1 MLSCFI
7 CGADASAGWVKG
19 FTPAP
24 DSQKLALCPAHD
36 NEENRLAVAAAWQIL
51 LNNDIAG
58 QLAVARYRAKPKL
71 QTATVRF
78 MAGGMLS
85 FLCLSC
91 APTEQGTLRIEHPDG
106 EQTFIPMQH
115 VREYSLR
122 PSLPEDKDSEEAEY
136 SAPDTSLIVGTEK
149 EPLPPSPDEPF
160 SEQTPEAQE
169 APPPA
174 PEKEPAR
181 ISSSAQTSSAPSS
194 ALVAIAMPPIAG
206 D

>member
-19 FTPAP
+19 FIPAP

-36 NEENRLAVAAAWQIL
+36 NAENRLAVAAAWQAL

-58 QLAVARYRAKPKL
+58 QLAVARYRAQPKV

-122 PSLPEDKDSEEAEY
+122 PSLPEDNDGAEAGCSDPGASVAGE
-136 SAPDTSLIVGTEK
+136 EK
-149 EPLPPSPDEPF
+149 ETLPPSSGEQF
-160 SEQTPEAQE
+160 SGQLPEAQE
-169 APPPA
+169 APPLV
-174 PEKEPAR
+174 PEKEPVR
-181 ISSSAQTSSAPSS
+181 ISSSQAPSTPS
-194 ALVAIAMPPIAG
+194 NALVAIAMPPVSG